1 MQGFGKLIK
10 AAGLLY
16 ATLALPAQAAQFSA
30 TMIETQGEEIKT
42 SKIFVNGQLYR
53 MELEEGGEPI
63 FIIVDQDSNIT
74 RACLVPQKMF
84 IEMASDD
91 MTSLMNDPFQSY
103 RFAAVQ
109 GEEMP
114 GGSETVNGY
123 SCDKSTIFMNDQPI
137 MTRWFSPDLGFAVKI
152 IAHGEQEKSAELKDI
167 KTTTL
172 DAAMF
177 KLPADYTKWV
187 DPSQLPVEP
196 PEWAKDIQKAPV
208 LKPPFEQKMSA
219 GDIARVEVEPGKAL
233 AVKATVAEGTEAV
246 VRAIPFKEG
255 RPLRNITMF
264 NNFADKGT
272 ICQRRF
278 ETAEEADEF
287 IIRAEKGDMAVAG
300 KHQEMPEQVVDGG
313 GEFGLDLDNR
323 YTSVESRLVN
333 LSDGES
339 VAIIDYLKNGQPL
352 GEDQIG
358 PEKYRTIT
366 LKSKGD
372 VDKNAHSAN
381 GDRIVFRV
389 IKGEM
394 LIKLGQFDS
403 FKF

>member
-10 AAGLLY
+10 AAGLLC
-16 ATLALPAQAAQFSA
+16 AILALPAQASQFSA

-42 SKIFVNGQLYR
+42 SKIFVSDQLYR

-63 FIIVDQDSNIT
+63 FILVDQDSNIT
-74 RACLVPQKMF
+74 RACMVSQKMY

-91 MTSLMNDPFQSY
+91 MVSLMNDPFQSY
-103 RFAAVQ
+103 RFASDQ

-114 GGSETVNGY
+114 GGSETVSGY
-123 SCDKSTIFMNDQPI
+123 KCDKSTIFMDDQPV
-137 MTRWFSPDLGFAVKI
+137 MTRWFSPDLGFPVKI
-152 IAHGEQEKSAELKDI
+152 IVHGEPEKMVELKDV
-167 KTTTL
+167 KMTTPDT
-172 DAAMF
+172 AMF

-187 DPSQLPVEP
+187 DPSKLPAEP
-196 PEWAKDIQKAPV
+196 PEWADDIQKAPV

-219 GDIARVEVEPGKAL
+219 GDIARVNVEPGKAL
-233 AVKATVAEGTEAV
+233 AVKAAFAEGADV
-246 VRAIPFKEG
+246 VARVIPFKDG
-255 RPLRNITMF
+255 RPLRRLTTF
-264 NNFADKGT
+264 NNLAQT

-287 IIRAEKGDMAVAG
+287 IIRAEKGDMTVTG
-300 KHQEMPEQVVDGG
+300 KHEKMPEQIVAAGD
-313 GEFGLDLDNR
+313 EFGLDLDNR
-323 YTSVESRLVN
+323 YTSVDSRLVN

-339 VAIIDYLKNGQPL
+339 VAVIDYLKNGQPL

-358 PEKYRTIT
+358 PVKYRTIT
-366 LKSKGD
+366 LESKGD

-381 GDRIVFRV
+381 GDRMVVRV
-389 IKGEM
+389 KKGKM